1 MRPYLLPKPT
11 LSHLCSRQLP
21 GRSFH
26 TVSERQDF
34 MSWFRSNKRA
44 KVRKTTEIIEDI
56 ESGKELDD
64 STKDSS
70 SKMLKLDLTPD
81 NIIGTR
87 KVETVNLDDIP
98 WNNWLSSKKVESPE
112 ELNQLITFSCK
123 EVLNSNVT
131 ETEPFPDLATKFN
144 FVKKLQSLSGY
155 SIPDYELTV
164 LNTPAEF
171 KTYYMNNII
180 SGKLLQYNEKE
191 PDAIYLTKESFDQPN
206 IRVTERVTSKSQ
218 KQKFSSILQ
227 EVQALKEKD
236 TMEEIQRLRS
246 EK

>member
-1 MRPYLLPKPT
+1 L
-11 LSHLCSRQLP
+11 
-21 GRSFH
+21 
-26 TVSERQDF
+26 
-34 MSWFRSNKRA
+34 
-44 KVRKTTEIIEDI
+44 
-56 ESGKELDD
+56 
-64 STKDSS
+64 
-70 SKMLKLDLTPD
+70 
-81 NIIGTR
+81 
-87 KVETVNLDDIP
+87 
-98 WNNWLSSKKVESPE
+98 
-112 ELNQLITFSCK
+112 SCK